1 MRLPLLPII
10 PDTNAA
16 HHTPTLRRCPQ
27 TCRTMKPL
35 SHPASFT
42 DRSFAHGSNAA
53 MVADAATAARSSRV
67 PKVGI
72 ADARRENIMPSAM
85 PLPSCWNT
93 LRNDESLMP
102 SGSPPV

>member
-1 MRLPLLPII
+1 
-10 PDTNAA
+10 
-16 HHTPTLRRCPQ
+16 
-27 TCRTMKPL
+27 
-35 SHPASFT
+35 
-42 DRSFAHGSNAA
+42 